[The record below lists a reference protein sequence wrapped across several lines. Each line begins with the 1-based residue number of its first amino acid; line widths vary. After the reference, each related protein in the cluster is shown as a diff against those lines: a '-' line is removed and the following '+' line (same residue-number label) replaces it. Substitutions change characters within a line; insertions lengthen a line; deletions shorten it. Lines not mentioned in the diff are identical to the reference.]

1 MTTGIT
7 PPRACASQISMI
19 LPPFGYF
26 QTLAEPAKALGK
38 TKYNHNSNAYLPF
51 DERVGR
57 LSDLQPQL
65 RSQSFLSSTV
75 ECFTSSVVAC
85 CKAESPASILRSMER
100 LCSSWGVSNSPLFM
114 CLSFTLS
121 FEALQTESLAW
132 PSEIEKAKACGKE
145 KCQCPKANE
154 GYSQQPFENGAA
166 RLPVATIKLLKIP
179 LAQSRSVPHFPAR
192 GRLVCAGCSFF
203 HCFSP

>member
-1 MTTGIT
+1 MPI
-7 PPRACASQISMI
+7 CHLMSV
-19 LPPFGYF
+19 
-26 QTLAEPAKALGK
+26 LADFLIC
-38 TKYNHNSNAYLPF
+38 S
-51 DERVGR
+51 
-57 LSDLQPQL
+57 LSC
-65 RSQSFLSSTV
+65 SQSSLSRST
-75 ECFTSSVVAC
+75 ECFTSSVVAG

-145 KCQCPKANE
+145 KCQCPKANK
-154 GYSQQPFENGAA
+154 GYSQKTYEGSHAC
-166 RLPVATIKLLKIP
+166 LPEPNLKLIAVLLKQP
-179 LAQSRSVPHFPAR
+179 CSVLHIPAR